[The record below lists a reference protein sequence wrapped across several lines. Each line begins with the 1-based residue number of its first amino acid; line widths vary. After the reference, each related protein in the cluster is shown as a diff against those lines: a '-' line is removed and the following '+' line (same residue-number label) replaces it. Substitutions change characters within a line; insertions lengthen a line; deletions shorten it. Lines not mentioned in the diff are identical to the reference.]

1 MGRDWAAGYQV
12 WVARKG
18 LIAETNAATRGYD
31 ALVYPTVPIVAPRLA
46 EIAAAAAF
54 AKINMLA
61 LRNTALVN
69 LLDRCALSLPMQDEG
84 ALPCGLMIVGETMDD
99 ARLFAIGEAIEAVG
113 R

>member
-1 MGRDWAAGYQV
+1 M
-12 WVARKG
+12 
-18 LIAETNAATRGYD
+18 
-31 ALVYPTVPIVAPRLA
+31 APRLA
-46 EIAAAAAF
+46 DIAGSAAF
-54 AKINMLA
+54 AKVNMLA

-99 ARLFAIGEAIEAVG
+99 ARLFAIGEAVEAAL